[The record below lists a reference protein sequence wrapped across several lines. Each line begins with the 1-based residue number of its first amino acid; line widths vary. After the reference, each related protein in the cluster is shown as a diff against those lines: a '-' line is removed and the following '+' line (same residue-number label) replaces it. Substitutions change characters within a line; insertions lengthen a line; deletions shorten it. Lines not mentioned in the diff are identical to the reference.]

1 MGRLRRVCAPRW
13 GSFEW
18 GGAFSDNSPEMRDAE
33 VRSELE
39 VDEEEGGE
47 DGTFWMAFDDFLQ
60 RFSSV
65 DVCFAH
71 VPALPPAAQPSLWP
85 DSLLLPE
92 PRAHPPLTAGSVVR
106 RKLHFSPCS
115 LSLPPSGEPS
125 LLLPSHWLLLNI
137 CPRHIS
143 AADER
148 VECLIGLHQ
157 RDERTPSSPRYL
169 DFGLFLLHDVQGQL
183 LPVLAPAGPSGVE
196 RLASVSCSVRR
207 DVLLRASL
215 LPGEYVL
222 VPTSSGREPCEA
234 NGKGSGVSL
243 LDESNELIPAARF
256 ALEQVPA
263 LARLSYTLLLFPSPL
278 PPSLHRKLSVLSVSS
293 SPTLLPYQR

>member
-39 VDEEEGGE
+39 VDEEDGGE

-92 PRAHPPLTAGSVVR
+92 PRAQPPLAAGSVVR

-137 CPRHIS
+137 CARHIS

-183 LPVLAPAGPSGVE
+183 LPVLAPAGPSGAE

-243 LDESNELIPAARF
+243 LDQSNELIPAARF

-278 PPSLHRKLSVLSVSS
+278 PPSLHRKLSFL
-293 SPTLLPYQR
+293 